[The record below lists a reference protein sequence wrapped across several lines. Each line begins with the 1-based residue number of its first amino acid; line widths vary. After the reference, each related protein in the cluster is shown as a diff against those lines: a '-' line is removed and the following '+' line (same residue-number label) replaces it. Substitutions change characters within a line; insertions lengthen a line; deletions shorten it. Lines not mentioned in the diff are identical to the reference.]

1 MRYLHRPH
9 TFNDEIKSITSLLEG
24 FDSCLELGGGWRKCN
39 EPWETYE
46 LHPTCVMLYEDGG
59 GGGEGGGVIAP
70 AQGLWHTKHC
80 LSVSNCGS
88 NSLNATA
95 GDKARTR

>member
-59 GGGEGGGVIAP
+59 GGGEGGGGNCPSTRALAYQALFVCLE
-70 AQGLWHTKHC
+70 LWFK
-80 LSVSNCGS
+80 
-88 NSLNATA
+88 
-95 GDKARTR
+95 